1 MKLHEIHRLQTLAG
15 IINEIT
21 VTPSISK
28 FEPGDTIEFKS
39 PDSPVALSVKKYM
52 RLTHFSRNSD
62 VYQVYRVYN
71 NTKYNNEPSIQ
82 VVNDGGWITTVALPQ
97 SLFTIVDKSTEEV
110 DNRMGHYPDLEL
122 NNIINE
128 IRVVNPAEDDEIDLQ
143 ETFDESPMSHSYNEV
158 LEIIESYED
167 ESILNDFKAEFPE
180 GEDISRKD
188 YSDFAMSMIDD
199 MSEVANIQANWISLT
214 DPDIYDKAGLV

>member
-110 DNRMGHYPDLEL
+110 DNRMGHYPDQEL
-122 NNIINE
+122 TNIINE
-128 IRVVNPAEDDEIDLQ
+128 IKVKNPSDFNLEDA
-143 ETFDESPMSHSYNEV
+143 FNKSPQLHSYNDV
-158 LEIIESYED
+158 LEIIKSYGYED
-167 ESILNDFKAEFPE
+167 ILLDFKATFPE
-180 GEDISRKD
+180 NEDVSKYKYINFVSD
-188 YSDFAMSMIDD
+188 YIDD
-199 MSEVANIQANWISLT
+199 LSEKEFDKANWVSIS
-214 DPDIYDKAGLV
+214 DPDVFKKAKLI